1 MPVHTKGK
9 EVLLLI
15 SAGMMELTWLYAV
28 ACILFLMMDY
38 PIFPI
43 WTAITA
49 FFTPIIVTSALKGRG
64 KRIIEH
70 VLLHLF
76 FYLSTLLP
84 VIYFYGKFQK
94 PFLSFTWLEMILH
107 QQYGSIDGFAYLLMM
122 IWFSILWINGFK
134 LANRS
139 NDYFTVASRFDLGI
153 VALTITFIILGSMS
167 ISFPR
172 AGILIIYYFL
182 FSMFAI
188 AVAKNLSSSKT
199 PHSYQLSGTGLV
211 VTFILVVLLIG
222 SWVVLFFLPQLT
234 SSAQTGYRILKM
246 IAQPIG
252 NLLLKIL
259 TFLFGYGHRAAG
271 VSPTY
276 PGESSIPLTENT
288 ELSWWAQ
295 LLKWIITWA
304 GIIVLSLLALIAVG
318 WLLWSLW
325 KWFSTKTDLD
335 SEKKDFFKE
344 FVLWIIY
351 LFSLAKKGFYQMTG
365 IIKNIFRKPEDVSDL
380 FQKLC
385 RWGRSSGIPRE
396 RSDTPWEY
404 SRHLAHFFPESRN
417 DIQFI
422 IDSFNQE
429 VYGQKSISAEQLGKA
444 KKAWQHLSSPSH
456 WPLRLIVKLFYS
468 RKFNSRQATSSSF
481 ST

>member
-1 MPVHTKGK
+1 MPVNTKVK
-9 EVLLLI
+9 EALLGI
-15 SAGMMELTWLYAV
+15 SAGMMELTWLYAI

-43 WTAITA
+43 WAAITA
-49 FFTPIIVTSALKGRG
+49 FFIPVMVTSFLKGRG

-84 VIYFYGKFQK
+84 VIYYYGKLQK
-94 PFLSFTWLEMILH
+94 PFWSFTWLKMILH
-107 QQYGSIDGFAYLLMM
+107 QQYGSMDGFAYLLMV

-139 NDYFTVASRFDLGI
+139 NDYFMVASRFDLGI
-153 VALTITFIILGSMS
+153 VALIITFIILGSMS
-167 ISFPR
+167 ISFPH

-188 AVAKNLSSSKT
+188 ALAKNLSSSKT
-199 PHSYQLSGTGLV
+199 SHSYQLSGTGLV
-211 VTFILVVLLIG
+211 VTFILVVLLVG

-234 SSAQTGYRILKM
+234 SSAQTGYRILKIM
-246 IAQPIG
+246 VQPIG

-259 TFLFGYGHRAAG
+259 GFLFGYGHRAAG

-276 PGESSIPLTENT
+276 PGESGIPLTENT
-288 ELSWWAQ
+288 ELSWWGQ
-295 LLKWIITWA
+295 LLKWIITWG
-304 GIIVLSLLALIAVG
+304 GIIVSSLLALIAIG

-335 SEKKDFFKE
+335 SERKDFFKE

-365 IIKNIFRKPEDVSDL
+365 ILKNIFRKPEDVSEF

-385 RWGRSSGIPRE
+385 RWGQSSGIPRE
-396 RSDTPWEY
+396 RSDTPREY
-404 SRHLAHFFPESRN
+404 SRHLAHFFPGSRK

-429 VYGQKSISAEQLGKA
+429 VYGQKPIPAEQLEKI
-444 KKAWQHLSSPSH
+444 KEAWQHLSCPSH
-456 WPLRLIVKLFYS
+456 WPRRFLVKLFYS
-468 RKFNSRQATSSSF
+468 RKFNFHQATSSSF
-481 ST
+481 HS